1 MPVYSALKT
10 YRGGFYN
17 NHKDAG
23 GNDDR
28 VYSAK
33 DMRKPYDTVFSDGI
47 MPEADGS
54 AGNTLKVTSN
64 GGMSIAIGIGNAKV
78 GGAWFENTA
87 PFYIEL
93 DTASSTERY
102 DAVIIRND
110 DSEDVRGAT
119 ILIKSLANAPTVNDL
134 TRAGDVY
141 EICLAYVRV
150 PALATS
156 INASNITDTRDDGSL
171 CNLMRGVGAMVV
183 RTYNNTVYSER
194 AGQTGVT
201 IGIPQYNKS
210 RDILIVSVEGRTFTE
225 GVNYTIPSNTN
236 IELAIGLPVIGTRVD
251 FQVLKNVNAAG
262 AESVV
267 QEVAQLRGEMT
278 AANGVLEHHYYCN
291 GRTDNAQISQIVS
304 EFQSAATDYGSMK
317 LVIHGTFGATAP
329 SGGAGTSDN
338 PYYWVRA
345 AQGAASN
352 RRVTLDFT
360 DCKQISINCDA
371 GTVNIIFFGMDTRII
386 GANVVATGGT
396 SIQMFSVAGQT
407 TIYAE
412 NCRFWITTTS
422 GGMIARSGTFK
433 NCRAS
438 VTNEGLHS
446 YCFAPQ
452 SASLLRLDG
461 GEYYAY
467 TGSTEHV
474 SAVVGLSNGENAVA
488 VLFGV
493 NAPTLSRGNY
503 RQTHAVYQTTGK
515 ISCAYLISELPIQ
528 EVSGSA
534 SYNGTIAVS
543 KAGML

>member
-17 NHKDAG
+17 NHEDVS

-47 MPEADGS
+47 MPEADGT

-64 GGMSIAIGIGNAKV
+64 GGMSIAIGAGNAKV
-78 GGAWFENTA
+78 GGAWFENTS
-87 PFYIEL
+87 PYYIEL
-93 DTASSTERY
+93 DTADATARY

-110 DSEDVRGAT
+110 DSENVRAAT
-119 ILIKSLANAPTVNDL
+119 IYIKSLSRIPTANDL
-134 TRAGDVY
+134 TREGDIY
-141 EICLAYVRV
+141 ELCIAYVHV
-150 PALATS
+150 PALAS
-156 INASNITDTRDDGSL
+156 SVSSSNIVDTRDDGSL

-183 RTYNNTVYSER
+183 RTFNNTVYSET
-194 AGQTGVT
+194 AGQKAVS

-210 RDILIVSVEGRTFTE
+210 RDTLIVAVEGRVFAE
-225 GVNYTIPSNTN
+225 GVNYTITSNTQ
-236 IELAIGLPVIGTRVD
+236 IELAIGLPVIGTKID
-251 FQVLKNVNAAG
+251 FQVIKNVNAAG
-262 AESVV
+262 AETVV

-278 AANGVLEHHYYCN
+278 AASKVLEHHYYCN
-291 GRTDNAQISQIVS
+291 GVSDNVSISQIVS
-304 EFQSAATDYGSMK
+304 VFQSAATDYGSMK

-329 SGGAGTSDN
+329 RGGAGTADN
-338 PYYWVRA
+338 PYVWIRS

-360 DCKQISINCDA
+360 DCKQISFNCDA

-386 GANVVATGGT
+386 GANVIATGGT
-396 SIQMFSVAGQT
+396 SIQMFSTAGQT

-412 NCRFWITTTS
+412 NCRFWITCDS
-422 GGMIARSGTFK
+422 GGIIARSGTFK

-438 VTNEGLHS
+438 VTNAGLHS

-467 TGSTEHV
+467 TGSSEHV
-474 SAVVGLSNGENAVA
+474 SAVVGLTNGENAVA

-493 NAPTLSRGNY
+493 NAPTTARSGY

-515 ISCAYLISELPIQ
+515 ISCAYLISALPIQ